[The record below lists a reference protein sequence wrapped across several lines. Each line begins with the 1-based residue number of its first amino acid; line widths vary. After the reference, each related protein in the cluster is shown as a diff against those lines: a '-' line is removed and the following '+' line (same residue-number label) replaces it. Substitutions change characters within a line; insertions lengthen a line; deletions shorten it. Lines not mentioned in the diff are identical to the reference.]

1 MEIRADLHM
10 HGPIGFQPYW
20 LRKQSYA
27 GKNLLQL
34 IADECFS
41 KGITICAITSQA
53 DEIPKGSVHDRLG
66 CLRDY
71 EAGLLPKEYCTDT
84 IGNDILVVEM
94 GKERVYL
101 VNGQTAMPKE
111 NGKKYDLLIVG
122 SNRVPNFKSFRDTLN
137 YGKDHG
143 LIQIA
148 EHPYVE
154 THRGM
159 GKELLERYID
169 DFDAIEGH
177 NSQAIFWNW
186 MTKLPKIGSMFSRAG
201 RKMNEL
207 AQETA
212 KRYNKPWIATSDA
225 HQIEDLGI
233 SYISWDG
240 EINNSNEDK
249 FFSDLKNI
257 IRRNEFDVECNYE
270 SVFQWFKWIGIFQIG
285 CKAIKVGKFDV
296 ITDAYTPSNELR

>member
-10 HGPIGFQPYW
+10 HGSIGFQPYW
-20 LRKQSYA
+20 LRKQGYA

-34 IADECFS
+34 ITDECFS

-53 DEIPKGSVHDRLG
+53 DEILKGSVHDRLG

-71 EAGLLPKEYCTDT
+71 EAGLLPKEYSTDT
-84 IGNDILVVEM
+84 IGHNILVVEK
-94 GKERVYL
+94 GNDKVYL

-111 NGKKYDLLIVG
+111 DGKRYDLLVVG
-122 SNRVPNFKSFRDTLN
+122 SNQVPNFKSFRDTLN

-159 GKELLERYID
+159 GRELLESYINN
-169 DFDAIEGH
+169 FDAIEGH
-177 NSQAIFWNW
+177 NSQAIFSNL
-186 MTKLPKIGSMFSRAG
+186 MTKLPKIGAMFSRAG

-212 KRYNKPWIATSDA
+212 KRYNKSWIATSDA

-233 SYISWDG
+233 SYISWDN
-240 EINNSNEDK
+240 EIDDSSEDGFFASLQNRIRSNR
-249 FFSDLKNI
+249 F
-257 IRRNEFDVECNYE
+257 RAECNYE

-296 ITDAYTPSNELR
+296 VTDAYTISNELR